1 MRCRCAIPPCRPFSW
16 ASYTIAPIMWSYMT
30 MIREAC
36 SANWPKEAMLPC
48 LIHTQPAIH
57 CASVTEHSGR
67 QLDPASSV
75 PSLIGRASCQ
85 MVKAHHALKYSGSFK
100 VSLLSLV
107 SHRSHCR
114 RRMGMTVPLP
124 LPPRP
129 RLPQPLLVLGEVV
142 GVEGRNQEH
151 TDRGKD
157 R

>member
-1 MRCRCAIPPCRPFSW
+1 MF
-16 ASYTIAPIMWSYMT
+16 PI
-30 MIREAC
+30 
-36 SANWPKEAMLPC
+36 

-75 PSLIGRASCQ
+75 PSLTGRASCQ

-114 RRMGMTVPLP
+114 RRMGMTVP
-124 LPPRP
+124 PPTTTTTTAITCTR
-129 RLPQPLLVLGEVV
+129 RSSRSRGTESGTHRQRQKQIEKETDRKEGRERHRNRETGDIMSLMVGLLLLVVAV
-142 GVEGRNQEH
+142 
-151 TDRGKD
+151 
-157 R
+157 